1 MIEDLE
7 LRSLFK
13 TESQEYL
20 QRLDE
25 KLLSLEKEPKD
36 QSTLDEAFR
45 IAHSLKGSARILGVT
60 SIEAIAHR
68 FEDTLESARVG
79 TTVLSSAIVD
89 CMYGALD
96 AIRAL
101 AHEAVT
107 GEPANVNL
115 PVVLQRLEELRTVTP
130 EAVAEPLAAP
140 DAKPLPATNENAV
153 RPETQTSGAPESATQ
168 VEAAPAPERP
178 TVAASATPEHREPD
192 RKADETG
199 AGSPHEHFTI
209 ETVRVKPQQL
219 DDLMT
224 LIGELTVTKEQM
236 ARGLIELEEVT
247 TLWEE
252 WQRDV
257 VVNRWLQTEDSFHTA
272 SPAESNGHQPASRRL
287 WEFLER
293 NRTRL
298 ERSGFL
304 LQRLQEMT
312 HKDQA
317 RLEFV
322 TNRLEDNIRSI
333 RLLPLSTI
341 FNLFPRMVRD
351 LARQQAKEVRFVVE
365 GGDTAADKRILEEIK
380 DPLMHLVRNA
390 IDHGLET
397 PEERQRQGKPREGSL
412 WLQAYQT
419 AAAIVL
425 ELRDDGRGLNLEAIK
440 QKALQRKLYRPD
452 TLETMTS
459 EQVQALI
466 FMPGFSTAQ
475 LVTDL
480 SGRGVGLDVVRSTV
494 ENLKG
499 TVQVESTRGAGC
511 LFRLQLPATLSTARV
526 LIAEV
531 NRRPYAIP
539 VQFVEQCRRVSPEEI
554 FPVEGRETVFHEGCP
569 ISVTRL
575 ADLLELPAGKAVAR
589 GAEARAGANARKW
602 PCVFLTSGDERL
614 GVLVDDLDTE
624 QEVVLKPFGALLR
637 RVRNVYGA
645 AILGSGDVC
654 IILNP
659 QDLLKSYRKMKG
671 RSATEL
677 TEFKSEEPL
686 KRAILLVEDSIT
698 TRTQEKRILESAG
711 YEVVT
716 AVDGLDALSK
726 LSTRRFDAVVSDVQ
740 MPNLDGLSLSAKIR
754 QDKKYQELP
763 IILVTALASD
773 ADRRRGLEVGANAYI
788 TKPTF
793 DRNLLLTTLQQL
805 I

>member
-36 QSTLDEAFR
+36 QPSLDEAFR

-89 CMYGALD
+89 RMYGALD

-101 AHEAVT
+101 VHEAVT
-107 GEPANVNL
+107 GEPADVNL
-115 PVVLQRLEELRTVTP
+115 PLILQQLAGLQTLTPAALEEPHV
-130 EAVAEPLAAP
+130 AP
-140 DAKPLPATNENAV
+140 DSPQPQTTDKNAV
-153 RPETQTSGAPESATQ
+153 PPGTQAFAALASAILA
-168 VEAAPAPERP
+168 EAASVSERP
-178 TVAASATPEHREPD
+178 TAAASITTEHREPN

-199 AGSPHEHFTI
+199 AGSPQEHFTI

-236 ARGLIELEEVT
+236 ARGVAELEEVT

-257 VVNRWLQTEDSFHTA
+257 VVNRWLQTEETLLFVA
-272 SPAESNGHQPASRRL
+272 RNGQQSAGRQM
-287 WEFLER
+287 WEFLAR
-293 NRTRL
+293 NQARL
-298 ERSGFL
+298 ERSGL
-304 LQRLQEMT
+304 LLHRLQEMT

-341 FNLFPRMVRD
+341 FHLFPRMVRD
-351 LARQQAKEVRFVVE
+351 LARQQAKEVHFVVE
-365 GGDTAADKRILEEIK
+365 GGEAVADKRILEELK
-380 DPLMHLVRNA
+380 DPLMHLIRNA

-397 PEERQRQGKPREGSL
+397 SDERQRQGKPREGSL
-412 WLQAYQT
+412 RLRAHQT
-419 AAAIVL
+419 ASAIVL
-425 ELRDDGRGLNLEAIK
+425 ELRDDGRGLDLEAIG
-440 QKALQRKLYRPD
+440 QKALQRKICRPD
-452 TLETMTS
+452 ALETMTP

-475 LVTDL
+475 FVTDL

-526 LIAEV
+526 LIAQV
-531 NRRPYAIP
+531 QRRPYAIP
-539 VQFVEQCRRVSPEEI
+539 VQFVEQCRRVSSEEI
-554 FPVEGRETVFHEGCP
+554 FPVEGRETIFHEGHP
-569 ISVTRL
+569 VSVTRL
-575 ADLLELPAGKAVAR
+575 ADLLELPAGRMTAS

-602 PCVFLTSGDERL
+602 PCVFLLSGEERL
-614 GVLVDDLDTE
+614 GVLVDDLDNE
-624 QEVVLKPFGALLR
+624 QEVVLKPFGPLLR

-645 AILGSGDVC
+645 SILGNGDVC
-654 IILNP
+654 MILNP

-671 RSATEL
+671 HGATEL
-677 TEFKSEEPL
+677 TDLKPEEPL
-686 KRAILLVEDSIT
+686 KRAILLVEDSMT

-726 LSTRRFDAVVSDVQ
+726 LGLRRFDAVVSDVQ

-773 ADRRRGLEVGANAYI
+773 VDRRRGLEVGANAYI

-793 DRNLLLTTLQQL
+793 DRTLLLTTLQQL

>member
-36 QSTLDEAFR
+36 QPTLDEAFR

-79 TTVLSSAIVD
+79 ATMLSSEVVD
-89 CMYGALD
+89 RMYGALD
-96 AIRAL
+96 AIRSL
-101 AHEAVT
+101 VHEAVT
-107 GEPANVNL
+107 GEPANINL
-115 PVVLQRLEELRTVTP
+115 SVVLQQLERSQTLTP
-130 EAVAEPLAAP
+130 EAVEEPRVALDSP
-140 DAKPLPATNENAV
+140 QLQTTNENAV
-153 RPETQTSGAPESATQ
+153 PPGTQAFATLASAILA
-168 VEAAPAPERP
+168 EAASVSEKP
-178 TVAASATPEHREPD
+178 TATALTATEPRESN
-192 RKADETG
+192 RKADEAGTG
-199 AGSPHEHFTI
+199 SLQEHFAI

-236 ARGLIELEEVT
+236 ARGIAELEEVT

-252 WQRDV
+252 WQHDV
-257 VVNRWLQTEDSFHTA
+257 VVNRWLQ
-272 SPAESNGHQPASRRL
+272 AEESLQAALRAERNGHQSASRQM
-287 WEFLER
+287 WEFLAR
-293 NRTRL
+293 NRARL
-298 ERSGFL
+298 ERSGL
-304 LQRLQEMT
+304 LLRRLREMT

-341 FNLFPRMVRD
+341 FHLFPRMVRD
-351 LARQQAKEVRFVVE
+351 LARQQAKEVHFVVE
-365 GGDTAADKRILEEIK
+365 GGEAVADKRILEELK
-380 DPLMHLVRNA
+380 DPLMHLLRNA

-397 PEERQRQGKPREGSL
+397 SDERQRQGKPREGSL
-412 WLQAYQT
+412 RLRAYQT
-419 AAAIVL
+419 AASIVL
-425 ELRDDGRGLNLEAIK
+425 ELQDDGRGLNLEAIK
-440 QKALQRKLYRPD
+440 QKVLQKKLCRPAV
-452 TLETMTS
+452 LETMTP
-459 EQVQALI
+459 EQVQAFI
-466 FMPGFSTAQ
+466 FAPGFSTAQ
-475 LVTDL
+475 FVTDL
-480 SGRGVGLDVVRSTV
+480 SGRGVGLDVVRTTV

-526 LIAEV
+526 LIAQV
-531 NRRPYAIP
+531 HRRPYAIP
-539 VQFVEQCRRVSPEEI
+539 VQFVEQCRRVSAEEI
-554 FPVEGRETVFHEGCP
+554 FPVEGRETIFHEGHP
-569 ISVTRL
+569 VSVTRL
-575 ADLLELPAGKAVAR
+575 ADLLELPAGRMAAS

-602 PCVFLTSGDERL
+602 PCVFLISGEERL
-614 GVLVDDLDTE
+614 GVLVDDLDNE
-624 QEVVLKPFGALLR
+624 QEVVLKPFGPLLR

-645 AILGSGDVC
+645 SILGSGDVC
-654 IILNP
+654 MILNP

-671 RSATEL
+671 HGATEL
-677 TEFKSEEPL
+677 TDLKPEEPV

-716 AVDGLDALSK
+716 AVDGLDALNK
-726 LSTRRFDAVVSDVQ
+726 LGTRRFDAVVSDVQ
-740 MPNLDGLSLSAKIR
+740 MPNLDGLALSAKIR